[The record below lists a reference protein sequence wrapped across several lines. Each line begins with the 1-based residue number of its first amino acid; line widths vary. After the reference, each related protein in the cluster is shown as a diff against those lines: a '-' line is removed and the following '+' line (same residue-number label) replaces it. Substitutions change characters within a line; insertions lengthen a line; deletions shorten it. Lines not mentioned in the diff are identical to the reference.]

1 MLRAAFTMAD
11 MRELVQTLKENKIPV
26 FAPGEPRYE
35 RSVATVNLVYRF
47 ARPDCVVQPRN
58 ASDVQCVVREARTR
72 RIPITIKNGGH
83 SYSGAS
89 TAEKGISLDLMQMN
103 GVTLNMKTK
112 LATVKGGAQWGHV
125 YKQFVIR
132 KIDGYVVNGGR
143 CPTVGVSGFILG
155 GGLSPFTRSF
165 GMGCD
170 SLEEVTIVT
179 ASGDKVKVKRSD
191 DPQSD
196 KGRLFWALCGAGGG
210 NFGVVVEMKLR
221 IEKLQGNKVVAGRYT
236 WHPDFG
242 PSHHPRRTAD
252 YAATM
257 AQFYTADFPRELTI
271 DSTWLCDLQESRDA
285 IRFLV
290 YHNGGKAE
298 FDKVIDDTISPVP
311 LATQLKRRS
320 LEESS
325 CRFLHETL
333 VTQWSEEIEKS
344 LPLNLSFNNYASFVF
359 ENDRRDVV
367 ENISR
372 IIRHNMVRFRE
383 QFTGDRGSLQV
394 TWIHAGGQAASRKP
408 SDTAFFWRGGVFHTY
423 ITVQCFEKF
432 LVEEM
437 GEFLHDFKKQLRPYS
452 LEGKAAFIN
461 FADRALPCDQ
471 HEEAYFGDN
480 RAELQV
486 VKQIWDRS
494 KYFRWGQGVRLP
506 EEALKAADSETKGVQ
521 STIRSMSSGKKNT
534 RGAAVRSSK
543 GTPIVMATMKKEQDL
558 DDGNVWEQRPYADEL
573 ASRQWETV
581 RLPSKRLFRRPRVIH
596 DVMELHD
603 WKNIHD
609 LTDLGF

>member
-1 MLRAAFTMAD
+1 MAD
-11 MRELVQTLKENKIPV
+11 MRELIQTLKENKIPV
-26 FAPGEPRYE
+26 FAPGEPQYE
-35 RSVATVNLVYRF
+35 RSVARVNLVYRY

-58 ASDVQCVVREARTR
+58 ALDVQYVVREARTR

-89 TAEKGISLDLMQMN
+89 TADRGISLDLMQMN

-112 LATVKGGAQWGHV
+112 LATVKGGALWGHV
-125 YKQFVIR
+125 YKQFVNR

-170 SLEEVTIVT
+170 TLEEATIVT

-191 DPQSD
+191 HPYSD

-221 IEKLQGNKVVAGRYT
+221 IEKLQGNKVVAGRYA

-242 PSHHPRRTAD
+242 PSHPRSTPD

-257 AQFYTADFPRELTI
+257 AQFYTANFPRELTI
-271 DSTWLCDLQESRDA
+271 DSTWLCDLQEGKDA

-298 FDKVIDDTISPVP
+298 FDKVIDNTISSIP

-320 LEESS
+320 LEEAS

-344 LPLNLSFNNYASFVF
+344 LPMNLSFNNYASFVF
-359 ENDRRDVV
+359 ENDRWDLI

-383 QFTGDRGSLQV
+383 QFTGERGSLQV

-408 SDTAFFWRGGVFHTY
+408 SDTAFFWRSGIFHTY
-423 ITVQCFEKF
+423 ITVQCSEKF
-432 LVEEM
+432 LANEM

-452 LEGKAAFIN
+452 LDGKAAFIN
-461 FADRALPCDQ
+461 FADRALTCDQ

-480 RAELQV
+480 RAELQA

-494 KYFRWGQGVRLP
+494 KYFRWEQGVRLP
-506 EEALKAADSETKGVQ
+506 EEAVKAAGSKSQGVQ
-521 STIRSMSSGKKNT
+521 PTIRSMSSGKKNA
-534 RGAAVRSSK
+534 RGAAGRSSK
-543 GTPIVMATMKKEQDL
+543 GNHMTMATMRMQEDL
-558 DDGNVWEQRPYADEL
+558 DDGNVWEQRPYADEV

-581 RLPSKRLFRRPRVIH
+581 RLPTRRLFRRPRVIH
-596 DVMELHD
+596 DVQEFHH
-603 WKNIHD
+603 WKGFHD

>member
-1 MLRAAFTMAD
+1 MAD
-11 MRELVQTLKENKIPV
+11 IRELIQILKENNVPV
-26 FAPGEPRYE
+26 FAPGELQYE
-35 RSVATVNLVYRF
+35 RSVATVNLIYRF

-72 RIPITIKNGGH
+72 GVPITIKNGGH

-112 LATVKGGAQWGHV
+112 LATVKGGALWGHV
-125 YKQFVIR
+125 YKQFVNR
-132 KIDGYVVNGGR
+132 KIDGYIVNGGR

-170 SLEEVTIVT
+170 TLEEVTIVT
-179 ASGDKVKVKRSD
+179 ATGDKVMVKKSD
-191 DPQSD
+191 HPQSE

-236 WHPDFG
+236 WHPDFDTSRPLEPAG
-242 PSHHPRRTAD
+242 

-257 AQFYTADFPRELTI
+257 GQFYTAFFPNELTI
-271 DSTWLCDLQESRDA
+271 DTTWLCDLQESKDA

-298 FDKVIDDTISPVP
+298 FDKIIDDTISSVP
-311 LATQLKRRS
+311 LAAQLKRRS
-320 LEESS
+320 LEEASS
-325 CRFLHETL
+325 RFLHETL

-344 LPLNLSFNNYASFVF
+344 LPLNLSFSNYASFVF
-359 ENDRRDVV
+359 ETDRRIFV
-367 ENISR
+367 EILA
-372 IIRHNMVRFRE
+372 IIRFHMVRFRVL
-383 QFTGDRGSLQV
+383 FTGDRGSLQV

-408 SDTAFFWRGGVFHTY
+408 SDTAFFWRKGVFHTY

-432 LVEEM
+432 MAEEM
-437 GEFLHDFKKQLRPYS
+437 EEFLDDFKRQLRPYS

-461 FADRALPCDQ
+461 FPDRALACDQ

-480 RAELQV
+480 GAELRA
-486 VKQIWDRS
+486 VKQIWDGS
-494 KYFRWGQGVRLP
+494 KYFRWEQGIRLP
-506 EEALKAADSETKGVQ
+506 EEVLMATGSKTKGVQ
-521 STIRSMSSGKKNT
+521 SSIRSMSSSTKNS
-534 RGAAVRSSK
+534 RGAASRSSRE
-543 GTPIVMATMKKEQDL
+543 TPVVMATMMKQEDW
-558 DDGNVWEQRPYADEL
+558 DNGNVGERRPYADEL

-581 RLPSKRLFRRPRVIH
+581 RIPSRRLFRRPKVIH
-596 DVMELHD
+596 DLKDFHD

>member
-1 MLRAAFTMAD
+1 MAD

-35 RSVATVNLVYRF
+35 RSVATVNLVYRHET
-47 ARPDCVVQPRN
+47 RLTSN
-58 ASDVQCVVREARTR
+58 ALSERREQDASPSRSR
-72 RIPITIKNGGH
+72 MGASH

-170 SLEEVTIVT
+170 SLDEVTIVT

-191 DPQSD
+191 DPRSD

-290 YHNGGKAE
+290 YHNGDKAE
-298 FDKVIDDTISPVP
+298 FDKVIDDTISSVP

-383 QFTGDRGSLQV
+383 MFTGDRGSLQV

-437 GEFLHDFKKQLRPYS
+437 GDFLHDFKKQLRPYS
-452 LEGKAAFIN
+452 LEGKAALIN

-480 RAELQV
+480 KAELQA

-506 EEALKAADSETKGVQ
+506 EEALKAAGFETKGVQ
-521 STIRSMSSGKKNT
+521 STIRSMSSGKKKT

-543 GTPIVMATMKKEQDL
+543 GTPMVMATMKKEQDL
-558 DDGNVWEQRPYADEL
+558 DDGNVWEERPYADEL

-596 DVMELHD
+596 DVMEFHD